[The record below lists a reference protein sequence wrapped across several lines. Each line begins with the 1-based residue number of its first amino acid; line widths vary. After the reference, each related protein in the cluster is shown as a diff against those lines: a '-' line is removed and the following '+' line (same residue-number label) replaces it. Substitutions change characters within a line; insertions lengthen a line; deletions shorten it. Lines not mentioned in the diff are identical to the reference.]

1 MMKNIIKVLF
11 ASVMVIFGVQSNA
24 QELDVYMTFQT
35 WKYSDQTRT
44 LITTLTTDGD
54 DDEVPVQD
62 LFVNY
67 FTVSDTGKILIDR
80 VRSDKDGIASLILPQ
95 GIYIH
100 KDEEGYMHFLAI
112 VDEDE
117 KYFGAEEELAVK
129 DVIIDFSFELVDSV
143 QSIVI
148 KGIIIGKD
156 GEEIPLPDDDL
167 YFYVPRMF
175 SDLKIA
181 EGWFEEDGT
190 GVLDFP
196 KGIIGDTLGVVEVI
210 ARIEE
215 HYDYGYVE
223 KKHVTYWAVPKHPI
237 LREGPSRELWTPIA
251 PLWMIITLIVMLTG
265 VWGHYFYAVYQ
276 LYKIRK
282 SGK

>member
-1 MMKNIIKVLF
+1 MKNVIKILF

-24 QELDVYMTFQT
+24 QELDIYITFQT
-35 WKYSDQTRT
+35 WKYSDQSRT
-44 LITTLTTDGD
+44 LITTLTTDD
-54 DDEVPVQD
+54 DDDDVPVQD
-62 LFVNY
+62 IFVNY

-95 GIYIH
+95 GIYIN
-100 KDEEGYMHFLAI
+100 KDEEGYMHFLAS

-129 DVIIDFSFELVDSV
+129 DVIIDFTFELVDSV
-143 QSIVI
+143 QSIAF

-156 GEEIPLPDDDL
+156 GEETPLPDDDL

-190 GVLDFP
+190 GILDFP
-196 KGIIGDTLGVVEVI
+196 EGVIGDTLGVVKVI

-215 HYDYGYVE
+215 HYDYGFVE
-223 KKHVTYWAVPKHPI
+223 KMHVTDWAVPKHPI
-237 LREGPSRELWTPIA
+237 LQEGPSRELWTPVA

-265 VWGHYFYAVYQ
+265 VWGHYFYAVYR
-276 LYKIRK
+276 LYKIK
-282 SGK
+282 KAGK

>member
-1 MMKNIIKVLF
+1 MKNIIKVLF